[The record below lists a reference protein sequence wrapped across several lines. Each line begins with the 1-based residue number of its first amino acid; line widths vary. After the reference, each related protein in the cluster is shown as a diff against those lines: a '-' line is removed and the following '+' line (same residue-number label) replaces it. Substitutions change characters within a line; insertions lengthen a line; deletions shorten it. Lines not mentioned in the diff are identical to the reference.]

1 MNEELGLKIQA
12 YLDGELSSNERQEV
26 ETLLARDPEL
36 QALKA
41 ELSFVTRAFKDSDPV
56 MQVPASREFY
66 FSQIERRIAAAE
78 SAPKTLSVEAGSRF
92 AGWLRQALLPLSGV
106 AAACLMLVLSL
117 REGPLP
123 ALSFH
128 EETESPLDETAAVT
142 FRSESEKVTIVWVYD
157 RQVASV
163 DTTLDDRN

>member
-1 MNEELGLKIQA
+1 MNEELGLKLQA
-12 YLDGELSSNERQEV
+12 DLDGELSSGERKEV

-36 QALKA
+36 RALKA
-41 ELSFVTRAFKDSDPV
+41 ELSFVTRSLKDSDPV

-66 FSQIERRIAAAE
+66 FSQIERRIAASE
-78 SAPKTLSVEAGSRF
+78 SEMRTSSVGPGSRF
-92 AGWLRQALLPLSGV
+92 GGWLRQALLPLSGV
-106 AAACLMLVLSL
+106 AAACLMLVLGL

-157 RQVASV
+157 RQLASV
-163 DTTLDDRN
+163 DTTLDH